1 MTDVKSLIFIIDDD
15 NSVRKSLARLLQSAD
30 YDVETYSTAEEYLER
45 EYFPGIGCILLDVN
59 LTGMSGLKLQEVLL
73 NRFPQH
79 LPIIFITG
87 KGNVPMSVS
96 ALKKGA
102 VNFLLKPFEDKQLL
116 DAVEEAVQ
124 LCGYTKKES
133 DEKFRMKQLLDKLT
147 PREFEIFRYILTG
160 MLNKQIAAE
169 LNIAEQTVKIH
180 RGSITHKLGINSTAE
195 MARIAERLGIPAPAK
210 IIANTEQNK

>member
-1 MTDVKSLIFIIDDD
+1 MPDVKSLIFIIDDD
-15 NSVRKSLARLLQSAD
+15 SSVRKSLARLLQSVD
-30 YDVETYSTAEEYLER
+30 YDVETFSSAEEYLQR

-59 LTGMSGLKLQEVLL
+59 LTGMSGLELQEVLL
-73 NRFPQH
+73 DKFPQH

-116 DAVEEAVQ
+116 DAIEEAVK
-124 LCGYTKKES
+124 LCGDIKTES
-133 DEKFRMKQLLDKLT
+133 DEKLRLRQLVDKLS

-169 LNIAEQTVKIH
+169 LNISEQTVKIH
-180 RGSITHKLGINSTAE
+180 RGNIIHKLGIKSTAE
-195 MARIAERLGIPAPAK
+195 MARIADRLDIPIPK
-210 IIANTEQNK
+210 KTYQ

>member
-1 MTDVKSLIFIIDDD
+1 MPDVKSLIFVIDDD
-15 NSVRKSLARLLQSAD
+15 NSVRKSLARLLQSVD
-30 YDVETYSTAEEYLER
+30 YEVETYSSAEEYLER
-45 EYFPGIGCILLDVN
+45 ESFQGIGCIILDVN

-73 NRFPQH
+73 NKFPQH

-116 DAVEEAVQ
+116 DAIDEAIK
-124 LCGYTKKES
+124 LCGDTKKES
-133 DEKFRMKQLLDKLT
+133 DEKLRMKLLMDKLT

-169 LNIAEQTVKIH
+169 LNIAEPTVKIH
-180 RGSITHKLGINSTAE
+180 RGNIMHKLGINSAAE
-195 MARIAERLGIPAPAK
+195 MVRIAERLGIPLP
-210 IIANTEQNK
+210 

>member
-1 MTDVKSLIFIIDDD
+1 MTTN
-15 NSVRKSLARLLQSAD
+15 NSVRKSLARLLQSVD
-30 YDVETYSTAEEYLER
+30 YEVETYSSAEEYLARER
-45 EYFPGIGCILLDVN
+45 FQGIGCILLDVN

-73 NRFPQH
+73 NKFPQH

-116 DAVEEAVQ
+116 DAIDEAIK
-124 LCGYTKKES
+124 LCGDTKKES
-133 DEKFRMKQLLDKLT
+133 DEKLRMKLLIDKLT

-169 LNIAEQTVKIH
+169 LNIAEPTVKIH
-180 RGSITHKLGINSTAE
+180 RGNIMHKLGINSAAE
-195 MARIAERLGIPAPAK
+195 MVRIAERLGIPLP
-210 IIANTEQNK
+210 

>member
-1 MTDVKSLIFIIDDD
+1 MLDVKSLIFIIDDD
-15 NSVRKSLARLLQSAD
+15 SSVRKSLARLLQSVD
-30 YDVETYSTAEEYLER
+30 YDVETFSSAEEYLQR

-73 NRFPQH
+73 NKFPQH

-87 KGNVPMSVS
+87 KGSVPMSVS

-116 DAVEEAVQ
+116 DAVEEAVK
-124 LCGYTKKES
+124 LCGDIKTES
-133 DEKFRMKQLLDKLT
+133 DEKLRLKQLLNKLT

-180 RGSITHKLGINSTAE
+180 RASITNKLGINSTAE
-195 MARIAERLGIPAPAK
+195 MARIADRLEIPLPK
-210 IIANTEQNK
+210 KTYQ

>member
-1 MTDVKSLIFIIDDD
+1 MPYVKSLIFIIDDD

-30 YDVETYSTAEEYLER
+30 YEVETYSSAEEYLER
-45 EYFPGIGCILLDVN
+45 EYFQGIGCILLDVN

-96 ALKKGA
+96 AVKKGA

-116 DAVEEAVQ
+116 DALDEAIK
-124 LCGYTKKES
+124 LCVDTKKES
-133 DEKFRMKQLLDKLT
+133 DERLRLKLLMDKLT

-169 LNIAEQTVKIH
+169 LKIAESTVKIH
-180 RGSITHKLGINSTAE
+180 RGNIMQKLGINSAAE
-195 MARIAERLGIPAPAK
+195 MVRISERLGISFPEK
-210 IIANTEQNK
+210 IR

>member
-1 MTDVKSLIFIIDDD
+1 MSEVKSLIFIIDDD
-15 NSVRKSLARLLQSAD
+15 NSVRKSLARLLQSVN
-30 YDVETYSTAEEYLER
+30 YEVETYSSAEEYLQR
-45 EYFPGIGCILLDVN
+45 EYFSGIGCILLDVN

-73 NRFPQH
+73 DRLPQQ

-87 KGNVPMSVS
+87 KGDVPMSVS

-116 DAVEEAVQ
+116 DAVEEAVK
-124 LCGYTKKES
+124 LCGDIKIES
-133 DEKFRMKQLLDKLT
+133 DEKLRMQQLLDKLT
-147 PREFEIFRYILTG
+147 LREFEIFRYILTG

-169 LNIAEQTVKIH
+169 LNISEQTVKIH

-195 MARIAERLGIPAPAK
+195 MARIADRLDIPIPK
-210 IIANTEQNK
+210 KTYQ

>member
-1 MTDVKSLIFIIDDD
+1 MPDDKSLIFIIDDD

-30 YDVETYSTAEEYLER
+30 YEVETYSSAEEYLER

-59 LTGMSGLKLQEVLL
+59 LTGMDGLKLQEVLL

-87 KGNVPMSVS
+87 KGNVPMSVT

-102 VNFLLKPFEDKQLL
+102 INFLLKPFEDKQLL
-116 DAVEEAVQ
+116 DAVEEAVK
-124 LCGYTKKES
+124 LCTNLNKEF
-133 DEKFRMKQLLDKLT
+133 DEKLEMKQLMNKLT
-147 PREFEIFRYILTG
+147 PRESEIFKYVITG

-180 RGSITHKLGINSTAE
+180 RGSIMHKLGIFSAAE
-195 MARIAERLGIPAPAK
+195 MVRIAERLGISVRVK
-210 IIANTEQNK
+210 NISNTEQNK

>member
-1 MTDVKSLIFIIDDD
+1 MPDVKSLIFVIDDD
-15 NSVRKSLARLLQSAD
+15 NSVRKSLARLLQSFD
-30 YDVETYSTAEEYLER
+30 YEVETYASAEEYLAR
-45 EYFPGIGCILLDVN
+45 ESFQGIGCIILDVN

-73 NRFPQH
+73 NKFPQH

-116 DAVEEAVQ
+116 DAIDEAIK
-124 LCGYTKKES
+124 LCGDTKKES
-133 DEKFRMKQLLDKLT
+133 DEKLRMKLLMDKLT

-169 LNIAEQTVKIH
+169 LNIAEPTVKIH
-180 RGSITHKLGINSTAE
+180 RGNIMHKLGINSAAE
-195 MARIAERLGIPAPAK
+195 MVRIAERLGIPLP
-210 IIANTEQNK
+210 

>member
-1 MTDVKSLIFIIDDD
+1 MPDVKSLIFVIDDD
-15 NSVRKSLARLLQSAD
+15 NSVRKSLARLLQSVD
-30 YDVETYSTAEEYLER
+30 YEVETYSSAEEYLARER
-45 EYFPGIGCILLDVN
+45 FQGIGCIILDVN

-73 NRFPQH
+73 NKFPQH

-116 DAVEEAVQ
+116 DAIDEAIK
-124 LCGYTKKES
+124 LCGDTKKES
-133 DEKFRMKQLLDKLT
+133 DEKLRMKLLIDKLT

-169 LNIAEQTVKIH
+169 LNIAEPTVKIH
-180 RGSITHKLGINSTAE
+180 RGNIMHKLGINSAAE
-195 MARIAERLGIPAPAK
+195 MVRIAERLGIPLP
-210 IIANTEQNK
+210 

>member
-1 MTDVKSLIFIIDDD
+1 MPDVKSLIFVIDDD
-15 NSVRKSLARLLQSAD
+15 NSVRKSLARLLQSVD
-30 YDVETYSTAEEYLER
+30 YEVETYSSAEEYLARER
-45 EYFPGIGCILLDVN
+45 FPGIGCIVLDVN

-73 NRFPQH
+73 NKFPQH

-102 VNFLLKPFEDKQLL
+102 VNFLLKPFEDIQLL
-116 DAVEEAVQ
+116 DAIDEAIK
-124 LCGYTKKES
+124 LCGDTKKES
-133 DEKFRMKQLLDKLT
+133 DEKLRMKLLMDKLT

-169 LNIAEQTVKIH
+169 LNIAEPTVKIH
-180 RGSITHKLGINSTAE
+180 RGNIMHKLGINSAAE
-195 MARIAERLGIPAPAK
+195 MVRIAVRLGITLP
-210 IIANTEQNK
+210 

>member
-1 MTDVKSLIFIIDDD
+1 MPDVKSLIFIIDDD
-15 NSVRKSLARLLQSAD
+15 NSVRKSLARLLQSVD
-30 YDVETYSTAEEYLER
+30 YEVETYSSAEEYLAR
-45 EYFPGIGCILLDVN
+45 ELFQGIGCILLDVN
-59 LTGMSGLKLQEVLL
+59 LSGMSGLKLQELLL
-73 NRFPQH
+73 NKFPQH

-116 DAVEEAVQ
+116 DAIDEAIK
-124 LCGYTKKES
+124 LCRHTKKET
-133 DEKFRMKQLLDKLT
+133 DEKSRMKLLMDKLT

-169 LNIAEQTVKIH
+169 LNIAEPTVKIH
-180 RGSITHKLGINSTAE
+180 RGNIMHKLGINSAAE
-195 MARIAERLGIPAPAK
+195 MVRIAERLGIPLP
-210 IIANTEQNK
+210 

>member
-1 MTDVKSLIFIIDDD
+1 MPEAKSLIFIIDDD
-15 NSVRKSLARLLQSAD
+15 SSVRKSLARLLQSVD
-30 YDVETYSTAEEYLER
+30 YEVETYSSAEEYLQR

-73 NRFPQH
+73 NKFPQH

-87 KGNVPMSVS
+87 KGDVPMSVS

-116 DAVEEAVQ
+116 NAVEEAVK
-124 LCGYTKKES
+124 LCVDIKIES
-133 DEKFRMKQLLDKLT
+133 DEKLRMKQLLDKLT
-147 PREFEIFRYILTG
+147 LREFEIFRYILTG

-169 LNIAEQTVKIH
+169 LNISEQTVKIH

-195 MARIAERLGIPAPAK
+195 MARIADRLDIPIPK
-210 IIANTEQNK
+210 KTYQ

>member
-1 MTDVKSLIFIIDDD
+1 MPDVKSLIFVIDDD
-15 NSVRKSLARLLQSAD
+15 NSVRKSLARLLQSVD
-30 YDVETYSTAEEYLER
+30 YEVETYSSAEEYLARER
-45 EYFPGIGCILLDVN
+45 FEGIGCILLDVN

-73 NRFPQH
+73 NKFPQH

-116 DAVEEAVQ
+116 DAIDEAIK
-124 LCGYTKKES
+124 LCGDTKKES
-133 DEKFRMKQLLDKLT
+133 DEKLRMKLLMDKLT

-169 LNIAEQTVKIH
+169 LNIAEPTVKIH
-180 RGSITHKLGINSTAE
+180 RGNIMHKLGINSAAE
-195 MARIAERLGIPAPAK
+195 MVRIAERLGIPLP
-210 IIANTEQNK
+210 